1 MLNRSNFQVAL
12 EMPPENCTSALQGA
26 MDVGEILV
34 GSCAVLLGVCC
45 WANVADV
52 SCLMHHSFLG
62 NLREI
67 HGN

>member
-1 MLNRSNFQVAL
+1 
-12 EMPPENCTSALQGA
+12 MPPENCTSALQGA